1 MRSRR
6 NTARCGLVA
15 ALLAVALSAGSVA
28 NVPSAGAAAD
38 YEVELC
44 TPESTAADGI
54 TVTDDGAGDTIITR
68 ACEVIG
74 NEAAFIRQEARPV
87 VRGGKHWT
95 LRAPPGTK
103 IDEFDTDLGIS
114 LGLTWEGG
122 LEWRLQA
129 GRDAGFRTIDRRDED
144 FEPIPQMGHREY
156 DVGSESLVGFML
168 CFRVECHSFTPFVSL
183 GNAVAI
189 MEDLSGPTVTASGPL
204 LASGPMRGVQE
215 ASFAADDQGS
225 GIAEAAL
232 LVDGEVAS
240 KSTDENGG
248 KCKEPYKYLVPCKL
262 HVESSLSFDTSTVEE
277 GVHVVRVAA
286 VDAAGQLAVS
296 PPAVVTI
303 HNAPTNTAPPSL
315 SGAARMG
322 GQLAATRGEWE
333 GSPSSFNF
341 QWLRCDPAA
350 SKADVSSCEAIPGE
364 TQASYQPQ
372 EADVYLHLAVA
383 VIASNPSG
391 PEFAFSPLSGIV
403 PDARGRLAP
412 DRTAPLLRGVSLSP
426 KRFRV
431 GSGMR
436 QVAASRRGGA
446 VLRFSSS
453 EAGRLAVAIQPGASK
468 GGRRAHGTHLL
479 TRGIAK
485 GKGRIAISGRFGG
498 RRLGPGRYRL
508 TAIALD
514 AEGNASKPAH
524 LGFTIVP

>member
-1 MRSRR
+1 MRSRL
-6 NTARCGLVA
+6 NTARRRGLVV
-15 ALLAVALSAGSVA
+15 ALLAAALSAA
-28 NVPSAGAAAD
+28 K
-38 YEVELC
+38 
-44 TPESTAADGI
+44 TADGI
-54 TVTDDGAGDTIITR
+54 TITDEGAGDSIITR
-68 ACEVIG
+68 ACEVVG
-74 NEAAFIRQEARPV
+74 GSTFIRQEARPV
-87 VRGGKHWT
+87 VHGGKYWT
-95 LRAPPGTK
+95 LTAPPGTK
-103 IDEFDTDLGIS
+103 IDEFEVDLGVS

-122 LEWRLQA
+122 LEWRLRA
-129 GRDAGFRTIDRRDED
+129 GADAGFRMVDHRDED
-144 FEPIPQMGHREY
+144 YEPIPQMGHREY
-156 DVGSESLVGFML
+156 EVDSKSLIGWML
-168 CFRVECHSFTPFVSL
+168 CFRVQCNSFTPFVSL

-189 MEDLSGPTVTASGPL
+189 MEDLSAPTVTASGPL

-248 KCKEPYKYLVPCKL
+248 KCKEPYKYLVPCKT
-262 HVESSLSFDTSTVEE
+262 HVESNLQFDTSQVED
-277 GVHVVRVAA
+277 GVHVVGVAV

-303 HNAPTNTAPPSL
+303 HNAPTNTTPPSL
-315 SGAARMG
+315 SGVVRVG
-322 GQLAATRGEWE
+322 GQLASTRGEWE
-333 GSPSSFNF
+333 GSPNSFNF

-364 TQASYQPQ
+364 TQPSYEPQ
-372 EADVYLHLAVA
+372 EADVYLRLAVA

-412 DRTAPLLRGVSLSP
+412 DRTGPLLRGVSLSP

-436 QVAASRRGGA
+436 HIAASRRGGA

-453 EAGRLAVAIQPGASK
+453 EAGRLAIAVRPGASK
-468 GGRRAHGTHLL
+468 GVRQPHGTHLL

-485 GKGRIAISGRFGG
+485 GRSRIAISGRFGG
-498 RRLGPGRYRL
+498 RRLGPGRYHL

-524 LGFTIVP
+524 LSFTIVP